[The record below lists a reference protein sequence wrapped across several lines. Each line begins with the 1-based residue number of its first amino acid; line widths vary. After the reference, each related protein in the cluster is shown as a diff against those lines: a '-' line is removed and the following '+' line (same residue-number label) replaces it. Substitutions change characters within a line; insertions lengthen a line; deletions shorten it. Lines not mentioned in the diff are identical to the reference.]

1 MRLGGSLALGLVRLE
16 EAPMGP
22 QNYGDWHGQ
31 AQGWG
36 ASILFGIL
44 CALIVAG
51 IVVIVIWFLR
61 RDSQAATSATA
72 SASPRPDPAMDIL
85 RRRLATGE
93 IDEEDFRRRAALLGA
108 EPEHPASS

>member
-1 MRLGGSLALGLVRLE
+1 MRLGGALALGLVRLE

-31 AQGWG
+31 AHGWG

-51 IVVIVIWFLR
+51 IVVVVIWFLR

-72 SASPRPDPAMDIL
+72 AKTMRIC
-85 RRRLATGE
+85 
-93 IDEEDFRRRAALLGA
+93 LGI
-108 EPEHPASS
+108 